1 MNSFKF
7 LSTTDIRVSHFPN
20 KYELQI
26 PDILQCFLDLDIIQ
40 VDGHVK
46 IRHKN
51 LNPGNRG
58 WFKKCKPTHAFWW
71 LPRLR
76 PPAPFVCFSDKKH
89 TSTSLIPPLIIIS
102 MHAGALGS
110 LNENSSIYGT
120 ENSAFGLRRTRS
132 SVKNNEQNSE
142 TPGLVHVSFRRRVL
156 VFSFG
161 HFFDR

>member
-1 MNSFKF
+1 MESRSNNSNRRYDFMVHVAD
-7 LSTTDIRVSHFPN
+7 SCRPAWISYRW
-20 KYELQI
+20 I
-26 PDILQCFLDLDIIQ
+26 
-40 VDGHVK
+40 GHVK

-51 LNPGNRG
+51 LNPRNRG